1 MSSQIKIYSSNSR
14 PRYFIVEECGG
25 SLTLDEVV
33 DLLQKTNDYE
43 DYMLEED
50 IFYNN
55 NIFHYYGATTIV
67 NNLVSVP
74 AYKKDEY
81 NLNDLDDP
89 CEHLPDNN
97 LIEKTLDLDSY
108 YTDQPGYED
117 GDKIENET
125 EFFHYAY
132 CFEKGYWNYEAF
144 EIEKKFNPQALKP
157 VFYEKS
163 KQGVISHYLYNDKT
177 SGESIEIYGE
187 LGFNGSRPSMNKC
200 ADLFANTSE
209 GLRWM
214 NFEKIKSD
222 MSNKGI
228 DLDDKKACR
237 QYLIEK
243 YNFNL

>member
-1 MSSQIKIYSSNSR
+1 MLKIVKIEENNAKISEDMSSQIKIYSSNSR

-117 GDKIENET
+117 GDKLKMKPN
-125 EFFHYAY
+125 FF
-132 CFEKGYWNYEAF
+132 
-144 EIEKKFNPQALKP
+144 IMPIVLKR
-157 VFYEKS
+157 
-163 KQGVISHYLYNDKT
+163 LL
-177 SGESIEIYGE
+177 E
-187 LGFNGSRPSMNKC
+187 L
-200 ADLFANTSE
+200 
-209 GLRWM
+209 
-214 NFEKIKSD
+214 
-222 MSNKGI
+222 
-228 DLDDKKACR
+228 
-237 QYLIEK
+237 
-243 YNFNL
+243 